1 MRLPLTLLLIACV
14 GALSACKTF
23 SGCVGPS
30 DIGEGGES
38 IPPLRVPTELEMPN
52 TAEALR
58 IPKLNEPERPRPPDV
73 CLDQPP
79 SYFPDR
85 RPGAEAEKPAGQ

>member
-1 MRLPLTLLLIACV
+1 MRMLPTLSLIASLGV
-14 GALSACKTF
+14 LSACRTF
-23 SGCVGPS
+23 TACEGLSDVG
-30 DIGEGGES
+30 DGGQT
-38 IPPLRVPTELEMPN
+38 IPPLRVPVGLEMPN

-58 IPKLNEPERPRPPDV
+58 IPELNEPERPRRSKDA

-85 RPGAEAEKPAGQ
+85 RPGAEAEKPAG